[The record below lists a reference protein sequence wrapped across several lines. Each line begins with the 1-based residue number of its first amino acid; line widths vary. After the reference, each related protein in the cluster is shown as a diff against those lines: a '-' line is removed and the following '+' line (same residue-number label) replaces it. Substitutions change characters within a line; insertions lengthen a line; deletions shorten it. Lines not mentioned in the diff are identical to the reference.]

1 MIKVTYLA
9 HSGFSVEYRE
19 FVLVF
24 DYYRGILPE
33 FEPDKKPYVFAS
45 HVHEDHFKRK
55 IFDWASRYTD
65 IHYILSDDIQE
76 TGPGGR
82 VLSVGADEELVLE
95 GLKIR
100 TLKSTDEG
108 VAFLVNAGDKVI
120 YHAGDLNWWHWE
132 EEDDRTWNEPMRQ
145 AYQQEIKK
153 LSAVKIDV
161 AFVPLD
167 MRQGKQFFWG
177 LDYFMR
183 HTDTAC
189 VFPMHMCDYKAYDR
203 LIRLPESEPYR
214 DKVMHITRTSQEFLV

>member
-9 HSGFSVEYRE
+9 HSGFSVEYRD
-19 FVLVF
+19 FVLIF
-24 DYYRGILPE
+24 DYFRGTLPE
-33 FEPDKKPYVFAS
+33 FEPDKKFYVFAS
-45 HVHEDHFKRK
+45 HAHGDHFRRK
-55 IFDWASRYTD
+55 IFDWAARYEN

-76 TGPGGR
+76 TGPEGKT
-82 VLSVGADEELVLE
+82 VYIGAGEELTFG
-95 GLKIR
+95 GLKISA
-100 TLKSTDEG
+100 LKSTDEG
-108 VAFLVNAGDKVI
+108 VAFLVYIGDKVV

-132 EEDDRTWNEPMRQ
+132 EEDDRTWNEPMRR
-145 AYQQEIKK
+145 AYQREIEK

-203 LIRLPESEPYR
+203 LMEIPESEPYR
-214 DKVMHITRTSQEFLV
+214 DRVLHITRTSREFLV